1 MIKPKKMNSVI
12 LAVRD
17 IEKSLGWY
25 KKHFGFE
32 RLYDVQ
38 GGILIGADGVEV
50 VLSQTSDPENARKA
64 DEAKDICIRL
74 FAFEIT
80 AEELERAEKEFPEE
94 TDLVRID
101 HPRYRSCI
109 VDDPDGHAI
118 ELYVDKICD

>member
-17 IEKSLGWY
+17 IEKSLSWY

-38 GGILIGADGVEV
+38 GGVVIGADGVEL
-50 VLSQTSDPENARKA
+50 VLSQANNPKDARKA

-74 FAFEIT
+74 FAFEVT
-80 AEELERAEKEFPEE
+80 AEELEQAEKEFPEE
-94 TDLVRID
+94 TDLTWIN
-101 HPRYRSCI
+101 HPKYKSCI
-109 VDDPDGHAI
+109 IDDPDGHSI
-118 ELYVDKICD
+118 ELYVDKV

>member
-12 LAVRD
+12 LVVRD
-17 IEKSLGWY
+17 IEKSLAWY

-32 RLYDVQ
+32 KLYDVQ
-38 GGILIGADGVEV
+38 GGVLIGADGVEV
-50 VLSQTSDPENARKA
+50 VLSQADNPANARKA

-80 AEELERAEKEFPEE
+80 QQELEQAEKEFPEE

-101 HPRYRSCI
+101 HPRYKSCI
-109 VDDPDGHAI
+109 IDDPDGHSI
-118 ELYVDKICD
+118 ELYVGYK

>member
-32 RLYDVQ
+32 RLYDVE
-38 GGILIGADGVEV
+38 GGVLIGADGVEL
-50 VLSQTSDPENARKA
+50 VLSQVNDPENARKT
-64 DEAKDICIRL
+64 DEAKDICMKL

-80 AEELERAEKEFPEE
+80 QQDLEHGEEEFPEE
-94 TDLVRID
+94 ADLVRID
-101 HPRYRSCI
+101 HPRYSSCI
-109 VDDPDGHAI
+109 IEDPDGHSI
-118 ELYVDKICD
+118 ELYVDKI

>member
-1 MIKPKKMNSVI
+1 MIKPKKMNAVM

-17 IEKSLGWY
+17 IEKSLAWY

-38 GGILIGADGVEV
+38 GGVLIGADGVEL
-50 VLSQTSDPENARKA
+50 VLSQANNPENARKA

-80 AEELERAEKEFPEE
+80 QQELERVEKEFPEE

-109 VDDPDGHAI
+109 IDDPSGHSI
-118 ELYVDKICD
+118 ELYVDTSY

>member
-17 IEKSLGWY
+17 IEKSLAWY

-38 GGILIGADGVEV
+38 GGLLIGADGVEV
-50 VLSQTSDPENARKA
+50 VLSQVDEPGIARKA

-74 FAFEIT
+74 FAFEVAQQDLQR
-80 AEELERAEKEFPEE
+80 AEEEFPEE
-94 TDLVRID
+94 TDLTWVD

-109 VDDPDGHAI
+109 IDDPDGHSI
-118 ELYVDKICD
+118 ELYVDTSC

>member
-17 IEKSLGWY
+17 IEKSLAWY

-38 GGILIGADGVEV
+38 GGFLIGADGVEL
-50 VLSQTSDPENARKA
+50 VLSQVNNPEDARKA

-74 FAFEIT
+74 FAFEVT
-80 AEELERAEKEFPEE
+80 QQELEQAEKEFPEDA
-94 TDLVRID
+94 DLVRID
-101 HPRYRSCI
+101 HPKCKSCI
-109 VDDPDGHAI
+109 IEDPDGHSI
-118 ELYVDKICD
+118 ELYVDKAV